1 MNIVILKRNSK
12 IIGEEY
18 KGIKCIGNFRDNWTS
33 FLLCRCTCGIEFSI
47 PNQGWRHITKCPIC
61 RMRYKT
67 EHKFNDKRYFKYNRI
82 VDAAKRN
89 NIPISEEWDTREK
102 FNKWYD
108 EHIGDKEVRT
118 KTHKNVSHIGPD
130 TVDFITR

>member
-1 MNIVILKRNSK
+1 MKIVRLKKNSK

-18 KGIKCIGNFRDNWTS
+18 RGIICIGNFRENFISW
-33 FLLCRCTCGIEFSI
+33 LLCKCTCGIEFSM
-47 PNQGWRHITKCPIC
+47 PFNNWRRITKCPIC
-61 RMRYKT
+61 KIT
-67 EHKFNDKRYFKYNRI
+67 KSHNKFDKKRYYRYDRI

-118 KTHKNVSHIGPD
+118 KTYKNVSHIGPD
-130 TVDFITR
+130 TVAFITR

>member
-1 MNIVILKRNSK
+1 MKIVILKKNSVTV
-12 IIGEEY
+12 GTEY
-18 KGIKCIGNFRDNWTS
+18 KGIKCIRNFRDQYVSW
-33 FLLCRCTCGIEFSI
+33 FLCRCSCGIEFSM
-47 PNQGWRHITKCPIC
+47 PAQSWRHTTRCPIC
-61 RMRYKT
+61 MITHKI
-67 EHKFNDKRYFKYNRI
+67 EHKFNDKRYFKYDRI

-118 KTHKNVSHIGPD
+118 KTYKNVSHIGPD